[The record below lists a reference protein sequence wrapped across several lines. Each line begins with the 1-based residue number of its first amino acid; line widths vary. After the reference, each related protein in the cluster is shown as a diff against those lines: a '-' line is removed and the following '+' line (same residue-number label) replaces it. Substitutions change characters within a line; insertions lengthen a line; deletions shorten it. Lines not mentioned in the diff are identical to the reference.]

1 MNERP
6 TRRYKIWELAKNG
19 RPARAKPESGPARQ
33 VADLVALMALYDYRP
48 LIQTELRGTFA
59 LPDGGSA
66 NCRTTTISS
75 EEVHLVYDEQSA
87 NPVAK
92 RSDELRTGSAV
103 HLDLDRIGAFHGIVA
118 AKKPEGFQVTV
129 DDKCKPQV
137 RNKLAYMAAEHAIS
151 LENGSAAEKSD
162 IRIEPNIKSCSF
174 LDHTGT
180 LRQGTIVNLSQ
191 VDALIRS
198 RIVPPLKSRI
208 VLRGPRR
215 HLADVMRTFEMGFV
229 VKFCAVI
236 RPEEFS
242 AAIKFSDE

>member
-1 MNERP
+1 MH
-6 TRRYKIWELAKNG
+6 RYKIWELAKNG
-19 RPARAKPESGPARQ
+19 RPQRGKPGSGSARQ

-48 LIQTELRGTFA
+48 LIQTELRGSFTS
-59 LPDGGSA
+59 PNGGSA
-66 NCRTTTISS
+66 NCKTTTISS
-75 EEVHLVYDEQSA
+75 EEVHLVYDEPTG
-87 NPVAK
+87 NPAAK

-103 HLDLDRIGAFHGIVA
+103 HLDLDQIGAFHGVVA
-118 AKKPEGFQVTV
+118 AKKSEGIRVTV
-129 DDKCKPQV
+129 DDKCKPMV
-137 RNKLAYMAAEHAIS
+137 RDKLTYMAAEHAVSI
-151 LENGSAAEKSD
+151 ENASAAGEPS
-162 IRIEPNIKSCSF
+162 ITRIEPSIKSCSF

-215 HLADVMRTFEMGFV
+215 HLAEVTRTFEMGFV
-229 VKFCAVI
+229 VRFCAVI

-242 AAIKFSDE
+242 SAIKFSDE